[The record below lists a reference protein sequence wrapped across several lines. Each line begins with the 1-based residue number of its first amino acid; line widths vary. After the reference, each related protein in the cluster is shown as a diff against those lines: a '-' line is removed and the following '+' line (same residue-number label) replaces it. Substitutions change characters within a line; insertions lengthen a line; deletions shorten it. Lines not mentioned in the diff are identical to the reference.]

1 LKQDKADKIVKKAE
15 LKAKKAAQQVQAA
28 GKKAEA
34 ARKKQELQAQKKADR
49 VQKKAAKAADNA
61 TKKAAKKTKKA
72 EAVAKKAQLAAKKAE
87 EKKAKA
93 VAKAA
98 AKAVGKAPKAEGE
111 GGEGAAPPKKGKK
124 KLLLLAVPVL
134 AAAVA
139 AGAFFF
145 LRGNK
150 EEEGPPQPI
159 PAPAE
164 YVLNEQHISALPVWG
179 EVLVYREEL
188 QPPAEDDNGG
198 EANAE
203 DSGKAKDDE
212 KAGDSGDAEDSGDGK
227 ENDAAGDSGEAGDE
241 EAFQKVL
248 YRYEGLQSPVE
259 LVSAYTALMTTE
271 DAGFSTVDE
280 TLLRIDPPEFEG
292 MTRGAVQLA
301 RNVPAAEDGTGGGV
315 QSLLL
320 SWEGNTCSV
329 TLDMPEGSVHD
340 PAPEPPAPAV
350 QRGLPDLETMHPS
363 QLGLPGDSMDAYEL
377 MPKEGSVRINNS
389 VCMRVDIY
397 DGNSQIAGSYFV
409 SNDGR
414 LYKLDE
420 TANAVTELDWE

>member
-1 LKQDKADKIVKKAE
+1 LKQDKADKIIKKAE

-34 ARKKQELQAQKKADR
+34 AKKKQELQAQKKAER

-61 TKKAAKKTKKA
+61 TKKAAQKTKKA
-72 EAVAKKAQLAAKKAE
+72 EAAAKKAQLAAKKAE
-87 EKKAKA
+87 DKKAKA

-98 AKAVGKAPKAEGE
+98 AKAVGKAPKTEGE
-111 GGEGAAPPKKGKK
+111 GGENAAAPKKKSKK
-124 KLLLLAVPVL
+124 KLLMIAVPVV
-134 AAAVA
+134 AVAVA
-139 AGAFFF
+139 AGVFFF
-145 LRGNK
+145 LRGGK
-150 EEEGPPQPI
+150 EEEDASQPI

-164 YVLNEQHISALPVWG
+164 YVLNEQAISALPVWG

-188 QPPAEDDNGG
+188 QPPAEDTAAEGEG
-198 EANAE
+198 EAE
-203 DSGKAKDDE
+203 DGKDTEAAGETED
-212 KAGDSGDAEDSGDGK
+212 AGDGEGDGAS
-227 ENDAAGDSGEAGDE
+227 ETAEEGEE
-241 EAFQKVL
+241 TFQKVL
-248 YRYEGLQSPVE
+248 YRYEGLQSPVD

-292 MTRGAVQLA
+292 KTRGSVQLA
-301 RNVPAAEDGTGGGV
+301 RNVPEAEDGTGGGV

-320 SWEGNTCSV
+320 SWEGSNCSV

-340 PAPEPPAPAV
+340 PAPEPPAPVV
-350 QRGLPDLETMHPS
+350 QRGLPDLEAMHPS

-377 MPKEGSVRINNS
+377 MTKEGSVRIKNS
-389 VCMRVDIY
+389 VCMRVDVY

-409 SNDGR
+409 SNDGH

-420 TANAVTELDWE
+420 AANAVVELDWE